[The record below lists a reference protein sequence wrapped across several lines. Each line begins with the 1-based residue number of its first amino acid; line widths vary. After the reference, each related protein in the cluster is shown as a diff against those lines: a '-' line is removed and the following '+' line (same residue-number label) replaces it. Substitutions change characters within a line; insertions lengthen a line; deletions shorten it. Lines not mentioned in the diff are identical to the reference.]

1 MKKNWKK
8 LLSLLLALTMVA
20 ALLSGCGGGGGDV
33 IVDDSAGGGA
43 AAPAGAGGGSAA
55 APTGGTGS
63 GNGVLDI
70 GVSISPDTLTPF
82 RSNVAQDMPYMTQLF
97 ESLAVINADREYE
110 PWAAKGWET
119 TDGGFTYDVEIW
131 DNITDSA
138 GNHITADDIVWEIEE
153 TIAAALKPDFAK
165 IESVTKTGDYTFQM
179 KLKENMTGLFESL
192 MKHTFVVSKAAYE
205 ASPDQF
211 GSQVVTTSA
220 YAVTEFTASSVLT
233 FEKRSDYWQ
242 DESKLPE
249 CVRPVTEKITYHCI
263 PEASQLGIALETG
276 VVDIAYRLDA
286 STGAQFLDNPN
297 YTVQLTDNMQG
308 WTLFFSGADNQVV
321 ANNADLRQ
329 AICYAIDVQGLITGV
344 AAGYGTPMYDVCPP
358 TAIGYNPKWDTE
370 PYYEYDLEKAK
381 ELIAAS
387 GYNNEEISILCTSSG
402 QRMAEIIQNYLVA
415 AGLNCTI
422 NAVDMALLTSIR
434 LDGTKYGLF
443 INSIG
448 ATTLA
453 NHWSI
458 RYDPNAYATGD
469 ATSRHD
475 YTLAELL
482 YKTWAVDGY
491 TEENIDEVHYYLK
504 DNAIGYGLYNP
515 KYFTVWSNNITVV
528 NEVKEYSG
536 YITPASSEFSG
547 I

>member
-33 IVDDSAGGGA
+33 IVDDGSGTGT
-43 AAPAGAGGGSAA
+43 AAPSGDGAGGGSTA
-55 APTGGTGS
+55 APTGGGD
-63 GNGVLDI
+63 GVLDVGYSI
-70 GVSISPDTLTPF
+70 GLDTLTPF
-82 RSNVAQDMPYMTQLF
+82 RSNVGQDSPFMTQLF

-153 TIAAALKPDFAK
+153 TIAAALRPDFAK
-165 IESVTKTGDYTFQM
+165 IESVTKTGDYTVQI

-192 MKHTFVVSKAAYE
+192 MKHTFVISKAAYE

-211 GSQVVTTSA
+211 GTDAVTTSA
-220 YAVTEFTASSVLT
+220 YKVTEFTASSIIR
-233 FEKRSDYWQ
+233 FEKRDDYWQ
-242 DESKLPE
+242 DESLMPE
-249 CVRPVTEKITYHCI
+249 SVRPVTEKITYHCI
-263 PEASQLGIALETG
+263 PEASQMGIALETG
-276 VVDIAYRLDA
+276 VIDIAYRLDA

-297 YTVQLTDNMQG
+297 FTVELTDNMQG
-308 WTLFFSGADNQVV
+308 FTLFFSGADNQVV
-321 ANNADLRQ
+321 GNNVELRQ

-344 AAGYGTPMYDVCPP
+344 CAGYGTPMYDVCPP
-358 TAIGYNPKWDTE
+358 SAIGYNPKWDTE

-387 GYNNEEISILCTSSG
+387 GYNNEEISILCTSSS

-443 INSIG
+443 INTIG

-469 ATSRHD
+469 GTSRHD
-475 YTLAELL
+475 YVLGDML
-482 YKTWAVDGY
+482 YKTWSVEGY

-504 DNAIGYGLYNP
+504 DNAIAYGLHNP
-515 KYFTVWSNNITVV
+515 KFFTVWRNDINVI
-528 NEVKEYSG
+528 NEVKEYAG
-536 YITPASSEFSG
+536 YITPSASEFG
-547 I
+547 NL